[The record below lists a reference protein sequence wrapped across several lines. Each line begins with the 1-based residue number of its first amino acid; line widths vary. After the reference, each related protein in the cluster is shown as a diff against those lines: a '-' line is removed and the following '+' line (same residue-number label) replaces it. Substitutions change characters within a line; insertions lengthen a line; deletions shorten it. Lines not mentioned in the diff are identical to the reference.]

1 MGASVCFLGGLMAGC
16 LMMLFGSGLLGAGD
30 GTYLPLALAS
40 APLGFLGYGGLLV
53 GAPIAWAALGT
64 LCGMT
69 RDGYINRTFP
79 VALGIHYATGIYLVS
94 FGEFAD
100 WGYFWHALRA
110 IPVTTLTWAAVY
122 LGGHAAMWFLY
133 LTRPR

>member
-1 MGASVCFLGGLMAGC
+1 MAASLCFLGGLMAGC
-16 LMMLFGSGLLGAGD
+16 LMMFFGFELTAAGD

-40 APLGFLGYGGLLV
+40 APLGFFGVGGVLL
-53 GAPIAWAALGT
+53 GAPIAWAALGS

-79 VALGIHYATGIYLVS
+79 VALGVHYATGIYLVA

-100 WGYFWHALRA
+100 WNRFWHALHA
-110 IPVTTLTWAAVY
+110 VPVTTLAWLLLY
-122 LGGHAAMWFLY
+122 LGGHAGMWFLY